1 MGRPTRFEPEMCE
14 QARNYCL
21 LGATNDELADFFHVS
36 PSTIDRW
43 IAGRADFSD
52 AVKRG
57 RVVADSRA
65 ARGLYDRAVGYE
77 RKVERSAIV
86 GGELKPVTG
95 TVHYPPNVQ
104 ACIFWLRNR
113 RRQTWRDAPTAATA
127 DDGLDDIARLEAAS
141 ERARRAGARPC
152 RAEGVARTA
161 GTAQSPHA
169 APRQAADA

>member
-113 RRQTWRDAPTAATA
+113 QRATWSARSAAPDSGHGGDSYDPIAELDAA
-127 DDGLDDIARLEAAS
+127 G
-141 ERARRAGARPC
+141 ERAARELD
-152 RAEGVARTA
+152 RV
-161 GTAQSPHA
+161 
-169 APRQAADA
+169 APRG